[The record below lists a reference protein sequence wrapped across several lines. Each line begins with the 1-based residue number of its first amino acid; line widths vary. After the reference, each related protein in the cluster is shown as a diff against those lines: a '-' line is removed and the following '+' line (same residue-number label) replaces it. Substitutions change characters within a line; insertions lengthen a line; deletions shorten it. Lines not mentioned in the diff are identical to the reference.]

1 MISITKEPRKSDI
14 LNSKSTSG
22 GSQMEPK
29 VVEVKSVLRQG
40 LSLFSH
46 MMSTV
51 DALEPGQ
58 SLIVKSTFNP
68 RPLISQMRRRGYT
81 VNQDKV
87 GRTVITT
94 FVPGS
99 ADGAASPAATPK
111 AKSVVA
117 IDGPEE
123 FLDNRGLVPP
133 EPMQRTLARLEELPV
148 GSVLVIHNDRVPVF
162 LLGQLDDDGYPYE
175 AQAQPDDSAIV
186 RILKT
191 H

>member
-1 MISITKEPRKSDI
+1 M
-14 LNSKSTSG
+14 
-22 GSQMEPK
+22 
-29 VVEVKSVLRQG
+29 VVEVKSVLKQG
-40 LSLFSH
+40 LSLFAH
-46 MMSTV
+46 MMDTV
-51 DALEPGQ
+51 NQLDPGQ

-87 GRTVITT
+87 GKMVITT
-94 FVPGS
+94 FTPVT
-99 ADGAASPAATPK
+99 GAANLNAAESPATPEEP
-111 AKSVVA
+111 
-117 IDGPEE
+117 IEGPEE

-133 EPMQRTLARLEELPV
+133 EPMQRTLARLEEIPV
-148 GSVLVIHNDRVPVF
+148 GTVLVIHNDRVPVF

-175 AQAQPDDSAIV
+175 TRAQADDSAIV